1 MGMRARGR
9 ERGAWRTEKG
19 EGKAVA
25 EFRKVGRPKSDES
38 GGEP

>member
-19 EGKAVA
+19 KQSQNSE
-25 EFRKVGRPKSDES
+25 KSEDRRQEPDES